1 MKRILFVIYQSPCG
15 SIWVNEGFRTAFG
28 MYGEDL
34 EPSILLMDEA
44 VVSVAK
50 ETEPKKLGLLSLKM
64 VQKYLKKYETRIYV
78 VDEDLKKYKVKE
90 IDEGYNPEIIS
101 LEKIKEI
108 IHSNDFVIFM

>member
-1 MKRILFVIYQSPCG
+1 
-15 SIWVNEGFRTAFG
+15 
-28 MYGEDL
+28 
-34 EPSILLMDEA
+34 
-44 VVSVAK
+44 
-50 ETEPKKLGLLSLKM
+50 M

-101 LEKIKEI
+101 LEKTKEI